1 MKKLVSLL
9 LAAALLLS
17 LTSFALAEDAV
28 KEIDVMV
35 WYRDID
41 DLNFSEMPYYNDPE
55 TGITAQSGVKA
66 NFNQV
71 KGGDWSTK
79 LNLMLTSAEYPDIIQ
94 HGSINLEMYGVDQEI
109 LLPLDEYI
117 DRYMPN
123 YKALL
128 EADPQLA
135 QSLRSSDG
143 KMYQIGWII
152 PQNICTDSHLF
163 INTQWLKNLNLE
175 MPTTIEEYE
184 QVLIAFRDQDADGDG
199 DPSNEIP
206 MGGTYGSMVSGLQ
219 FMFSCWGI
227 PANDKYVSIDDNN
240 KVYSH
245 LQHENLRAALETL
258 SRWYQEGLIDLEAV
272 TQDENAFE
280 AKVNAGN
287 YGSFWRWRMTAMGT
301 SEEVYSQYSFILP
314 PAVDGV
320 QAQLVRYL
328 ELPSFGAALTVGCED
343 VEAACKWMDTQFQW
357 DNMIN
362 GYNGMYGEFWGYDE
376 NGKVDIYPMSDG
388 TRTVPGQSSMYYCCG
403 ADYFAKVNMPSHR
416 IEKTS
421 YCEAYEAAGVI
432 EKNSRHIL
440 QKLVTL
446 TVDESTQRDLL
457 FAEIDK
463 YAKESITSFIVKG
476 VTDDSWNAYV
486 KTLDQLRIGEYI
498 QLYQT
503 AYDRYLEANGI

>member
-1 MKKLVSLL
+1 
-9 LAAALLLS
+9 
-17 LTSFALAEDAV
+17 
-28 KEIDVMV
+28 
-35 WYRDID
+35 
-41 DLNFSEMPYYNDPE
+41 
-55 TGITAQSGVKA
+55 
-66 NFNQV
+66 
-71 KGGDWSTK
+71 
-79 LNLMLTSAEYPDIIQ
+79 
-94 HGSINLEMYGVDQEI
+94 
-109 LLPLDEYI
+109 
-117 DRYMPN
+117 
-123 YKALL
+123 
-128 EADPQLA
+128 
-135 QSLRSSDG
+135 
-143 KMYQIGWII
+143 
-152 PQNICTDSHLF
+152 
-163 INTQWLKNLNLE
+163 
-175 MPTTIEEYE
+175 
-184 QVLIAFRDQDADGDG
+184 
-199 DPSNEIP
+199 
-206 MGGTYGSMVSGLQ
+206 
-219 FMFSCWGI
+219 
-227 PANDKYVSIDDNN
+227 
-240 KVYSH
+240 
-245 LQHENLRAALETL
+245 
-258 SRWYQEGLIDLEAV
+258 
-272 TQDENAFE
+272 
-280 AKVNAGN
+280 
-287 YGSFWRWRMTAMGT
+287 
-301 SEEVYSQYSFILP
+301 
-314 PAVDGV
+314 
-320 QAQLVRYL
+320 
-328 ELPSFGAALTVGCED
+328 
-343 VEAACKWMDTQFQW
+343 MDTQFQW